1 MRKFFLCLL
10 YLSASV
16 SSFAQIGHD
25 LTIFSGDGIPFTVVV
40 NGMRMNEQPQTNVFI
55 ENVNTDWV
63 KAKIFFADSTL
74 APIERKILQIKSAA
88 NNGNYPESVV
98 YEIRNNKK
106 GEPVLRWSSASPKKI
121 QQQVIIQQ
129 APAPAPPQPGIQ
141 INAPGVQMQIT
152 TPR

>member
-1 MRKFFLCLL
+1 MRKPLLFLFFLT
-10 YLSASV
+10 ASL

-63 KAKIFFADSTL
+63 KAKIFFADTTL

-88 NNGNYPESVV
+88 NTGNYPESVV
-98 YEIRNNKK
+98 YEIRKNKK

-129 APAPAPPQPGIQ
+129 APA
-141 INAPGVQMQIT
+141 
-152 TPR
+152 

>member
-1 MRKFFLCLL
+1 MRKPLLFLFFLT
-10 YLSASV
+10 ASL

-63 KAKIFFADSTL
+63 KAKIFFADTTL

-88 NNGNYPESVV
+88 NTGNYPESVV
-98 YEIRNNKK
+98 YEIRKNKK

-129 APAPAPPQPGIQ
+129 APAPPQPGIQ
-141 INAPGVQMQIT
+141 INAPGVQMQIN